1 MLVLR
6 SYYVYVLFF
15 KQRTAYEMRIS
26 DWSSDVCSSDLA
38 AFAPRVTTPRRLA
51 VNRDDIGCL
60 VAQRLDPGRKA
71 GFEQLGIKPVNDII
85 KGVMG
90 WYPVRKRQ
98 KTAQKIEPVLSPQPD
113 LDKIFH
119 PRKRRAKH

>member
-1 MLVLR
+1 M
-6 SYYVYVLFF
+6 
-15 KQRTAYEMRIS
+15 QRR
-26 DWSSDVCSSDLA
+26 A
-38 AFAPRVTTPRRLA
+38 AFAPRVTTPRHLA

-85 KGVMG
+85 QGVVG

-119 PRKRRAKH
+119 PRKRRAQH

>member
-1 MLVLR
+1 MIRRPPR
-6 SYYVYVLFF
+6 STRTDTLFPYTTLF
-15 KQRTAYEMRIS
+15 RS
-26 DWSSDVCSSDLA
+26 
-38 AFAPRVTTPRRLA
+38 APRVTTPRRLA

-98 KTAQKIEPVLSPQPD
+98 KTAQKIEPGLSPQPD
-113 LDKIFH
+113 LDKIY
-119 PRKRRAKH
+119 RQEERRVGKECGRTCKLWWSPLP